1 MKHAVAK
8 TFRTIFIVLAV
19 ILLVLTVFLYYI
31 DAPVIEEG
39 QEPTVAQKVILLG
52 KKYLGEILAICGVSA
67 LGLIGVLVKLIYNS
81 ANSTTIAS
89 QSTAKDVVMLHQRLS
104 ENEAQ
109 LSRITSILNGLCT
122 KQDIANNTL
131 LTTFSLSELPASLRT
146 KISDAQTAYNEL
158 GKAKEIA
165 EQVIEKT
172 ENTVQPEPSDAEVPE
187 TSEKP
192 VEETVAEKATP
203 RFL

>member
-1 MKHAVAK
+1 MKHSVAK

-81 ANSTTIAS
+81 AKATS
-89 QSTAKDVVMLHQRLS
+89 QESGKVSAKV
-104 ENEAQ
+104 AQ
-109 LSRITSILNGLCT
+109 LEEKLTKSEAENRELRKEQSIMNK
-122 KQDIANNTL
+122 KQDIANNLMMTI
-131 LTTFSLSELPASLRT
+131 FSLSELPSSVRT
-146 KISDAQTAYNEL
+146 QVYSAQTAYNEL

-165 EQVIEKT
+165 KQVIEKT
-172 ENTVQPEPSDAEVPE
+172 ENTVQPEPSDVEVSE
-187 TSEKP
+187 TVEKP

-203 RFL
+203 SFV